1 MRRKK
6 LSKKIEHHFLPHGIK
21 ANLIYVCFLRSLC
34 RHIFR
39 IKLKAGTRASMIS
52 ARAPDIKLALRLP
65 FFVPFYKGNDLYLA
79 VSEKAIKQDNSLMNM
94 LKSRVFRENKSPLLF
109 ALGYDMMGRMVFE
122 NLNDLPHL
130 LLGGPTNSGKSVTM
144 TNLCLCLAIKNSPD
158 EISIIIIDIGADT
171 IDVFGELPHLACPI
185 VKDTETALYVITSL
199 VDEMERRQDF
209 CEEERMALPK
219 IVCIIDEYPR
229 LVDNMDS
236 KTSKYIVS
244 CISKLLQT
252 GRHAGI
258 HLVISGQDP
267 TVKSMG
273 DTKLSNI
280 TARIAF
286 ACAKHQNSSTIL
298 GTSGAEGLTEK
309 GEMLYISSELS
320 EPIRLQGAYMP
331 KNEVKELVERIKL
344 ASTNINRGFVIQELN
359 EEDKSEK
366 ISEYLSTMPFEDDK
380 EEKELADVIVW
391 ALINGTAS
399 ELGIQKKFHMGNR
412 AGKFLDRLFELG
424 IISEKYFNQPR
435 EVLIKSFSEIPD
447 QVMGILCKNGYT
459 EAQIGSIFDKKE
471 ANHD

>member
-1 MRRKK
+1 MNEEK
-6 LSKKIEHHFLPHGIK
+6 LSKKIEQNFISIGIK
-21 ANLIYVCFLRSLC
+21 AKLIYVTFLYSLC

-39 IKLKAGTRASMIS
+39 LKFKPGARIKSIFDHAH
-52 ARAPDIKLALRLP
+52 DIQVTMRLP
-65 FFVPFYKGNDLYLA
+65 FFVPFYKGNDVYLA
-79 VSEKAIKQDNSLMNM
+79 VSEKAIKQNNSLMNM
-94 LKSRVFRENKSPLLF
+94 LKSRFFCENESPLLF
-109 ALGYDMMGRMVFE
+109 ALGYEMMGRMVFE
-122 NLNDLPHL
+122 NLEDLPHIL
-130 LLGGPTNSGKSVTM
+130 YGGPTQSGKSVAM
-144 TNLCLCLAIKNSPD
+144 TNLCLCLAVKNSPD

-171 IDVFGELPHLACPI
+171 VDVFDELPHLACPI

-199 VDEMERRQDF
+199 VDEMERRQNEF
-209 CEEERMALPK
+209 SKEERMALPK

-229 LVDNMDS
+229 LVDNMDN
-236 KTSKYIVS
+236 KNYQYLVS
-244 CISKLLQT
+244 CVSRLLQT

-267 TVKSMG
+267 TVKSVG
-273 DTKLSNI
+273 GTKLSNI
-280 TARIAF
+280 TARVAF

-298 GTSGAEGLTEK
+298 GTSGAEELTEK

-320 EPIRLQGAYMP
+320 KPIRLQGAYMSES
-331 KNEVKELVERIKL
+331 EVKELVERIKL
-344 ASTNINRGFVIQELN
+344 AAANANKGFVIQELN

-366 ISEYLSTMPFEDDK
+366 ISEYLSTMHFEDDK

-399 ELGIQKKFHMGNR
+399 ELGIQKKFRMGNR
-412 AGKFLDRLFELG
+412 AGKVLDRLFELG

-459 EAQIGSIFDKKE
+459 EEDIALIFNRKQQP
-471 ANHD
+471 